1 MNDGVKKFLSL
12 LKIGRDLSKFVD
24 ELEIDSLFLPATTGE
39 KSTYTDTH
47 VDEIPDFLSW
57 KVVSLDILV
66 KSEPM
71 YEVPSCI

>member
-12 LKIGRDLSKFVD
+12 LKIGRDLSKFLD

-47 VDEIPDFLSW
+47 VDEIPDFLS
-57 KVVSLDILV
+57 
-66 KSEPM
+66 
-71 YEVPSCI
+71 